1 MSEWIS
7 VDERFPDNC
16 LGIVFYLAWVECP
29 YYEGS
34 VKVVAWHGDRFNGFP
49 SGATKVTHWMPL
61 PSPPEVE

>member
-34 VKVVAWHGDRFNGFP
+34 VKVVA
-49 SGATKVTHWMPL
+49 
-61 PSPPEVE
+61 